1 MLETLLFLALFSRRK
16 VSVDDRIILTNK
28 FFYIIEFIR
37 FVKKNSLSML
47 SIGAVG
53 FYFLPRRGF
62 PLIKGILNLTI
73 VGAKSRPIAPLFL
86 V

>member
-1 MLETLLFLALFSRRK
+1 
-16 VSVDDRIILTNK
+16 
-28 FFYIIEFIR
+28 
-37 FVKKNSLSML
+37 ML

-73 VGAKSRPIAPLFL
+73 VGAKSRPIAPIFL